1 MTSTFIY
8 SKATTAAFKS
18 IDEPRFA
25 MAVSK

>member
-1 MTSTFIY
+1 MASTFIY